1 MYHIPSSSVYD
12 SEKVTKNIWN
22 DERNTVNEIHWFLWV
37 FFANVDE
44 EVPSGFSSSPSFVL
58 VKGRCV
64 LHNIQDE
71 DQRWRAPGHIRSP
84 PFVVDHGPTK
94 HHIKK
99 EAREHIKGGLT
110 ERMCFSSPTLILAT
124 KCQRT
129 YFDFA
134 SNTLNFL
141 PRFVKWMKLR
151 MDKWYFRHV
160 GDMPIPLY
168 FSSSIGNWL
177 EVLWPF
183 LLYILSPCSCS
194 SLVCIFMTSCAILYH
209 KPLFAHRTLHIL
221 VFG

>member
-94 HHIKK
+94 ALSSWIEEIIRKK
-99 EAREHIKGGLT
+99 KDSKYKDQDIIAPQWKLVR
-110 ERMCFSSPTLILAT
+110 FNPTLRSFGIGFV
-124 KCQRT
+124 T
-129 YFDFA
+129 Y
-134 SNTLNFL
+134 
-141 PRFVKWMKLR
+141 
-151 MDKWYFRHV
+151 
-160 GDMPIPLY
+160 
-168 FSSSIGNWL
+168 
-177 EVLWPF
+177 
-183 LLYILSPCSCS
+183 
-194 SLVCIFMTSCAILYH
+194 
-209 KPLFAHRTLHIL
+209 
-221 VFG
+221 